1 MDYNALFAPLMAV
14 MPMKTMVELHVTFTC
29 RHLSKNSLALRR
41 WLVTAAALTVAMG
54 IADAQQYLIS
64 TYAGGLPSPTSAAAT
79 AYAFR
84 NPNGVALDPF
94 GNTYISATSNCVFRL
109 DPNGNL
115 SRVAGTCQAGFSGD
129 GGYALSAQLNNP
141 QGLALDAAGN
151 LYIADQG
158 NNRIRQVTPAG
169 IISTVAGT
177 GTAGYS
183 GDNVPASTA
192 QLNAPQGVV
201 VDPAGNVYV
210 ADKNNQRIRKFTVGG
225 AIATFAGTGVAG
237 TAGDGR
243 AATSAT
249 LTYPLAVA
257 LDAAGD
263 LYLDD
268 ESSQVRMVNTAGT
281 ILHIAGTGT
290 AGYRG
295 DSGPASTAQLSEPVG
310 LAVDAQGNLYIADQ
324 DNYRV
329 RKVNISGIITT
340 YAGGNGPGSTGDNGP
355 ATAAELSGPVGVAVD
370 YHTNLYIA
378 DLAGN
383 VRVVNSSGSIHTA
396 AGTGVLPFAD
406 APAVGSA
413 GLAQFSEPWG
423 LARDIYPGNPGN
435 IYVADLQ
442 NYRVRKITAAGV
454 VSTIAG
460 TGYYKDSG
468 DGGPAV
474 AAGVT
479 PFVVTTD
486 SLGNIYLADSG
497 VIRKIDTNGNI
508 SSVAGTGA
516 PGYSGD
522 GGLALNAQLQFY
534 LPGLAIDSNQNLYIS
549 DENNNR
555 IRKVSPGPGKTVL
568 DPTAIITTVVG
579 TGTPG
584 YNGDGASGTLTQV
597 NYPSGLA
604 VDAAG
609 NLYIADLGNNRVRKL
624 SAPTAN
630 GTVSTVATLTSPYG
644 VTVDG
649 AGNLYI
655 ANANGNTISKVSG
668 GVISTIAGN
677 GTAGYS
683 GDGGPATSAQLS
695 YPASVL
701 ADSSGN
707 IYVSDLSNNAIRI
720 LEPVGT
726 EPLLSVSITHSG
738 VFTTGQA
745 GAPFSIN
752 VSNAAQPAAT
762 SGTVTVTAILPTGLT
777 LNSMSGNGG
786 WSCPSSGTVCTNTT
800 SVAGGSSF
808 QPISLVVNVASGA
821 PPQATIQ
828 VTVSGGGSP
837 GAAAAIDSAFVGSPV
852 PVLEIAKTH
861 AGNFSLGNN
870 GTYKIQVGNQVS
882 AVPTN
887 GTTVSVMDM
896 LPTGMSLVS
905 MNGGPNWHCTST
917 TCTRSDALGGGAI
930 YDAIAL
936 IAAVASNASSPLTN
950 TANASGGGST
960 GTAVSL
966 DPTNIVSLSCNV
978 SGDQVPSITDVQK
991 IINEALGEFAAVNDL
1006 NQDGWVNVVDIQI
1019 VINAVLGLGCTL

>member
-1 MDYNALFAPLMAV
+1 MREISIRRPDDWHVHLRDGPALAAVAKFTAERFGRAIVMPNLKPPIVSVDQAAAYRERIVGALPAGSRFEPLM
-14 MPMKTMVELHVTFTC
+14 T
-29 RHLSKNSLALRR
+29 
-41 WLVTAAALTVAMG
+41 
-54 IADAQQYLIS
+54 
-64 TYAGGLPSPTSAAAT
+64 
-79 AYAFR
+79 
-84 NPNGVALDPF
+84 
-94 GNTYISATSNCVFRL
+94 L

-115 SRVAGTCQAGFSGD
+115 SRVAGTCRAGFSGD
-129 GGYALSAQLNNP
+129 GGNALSAQLSNP
-141 QGLALDAAGN
+141 QGLAVDAAGN

-158 NNRIRQVTPAG
+158 NNRIRQVTPSG
-169 IISTVAGT
+169 TISTVAGT

-192 QLNAPQGVV
+192 QLNSPQGVV

-225 AIATFAGTGVAG
+225 AITTIAGTGAAG
-237 TAGDGR
+237 TTGDGY

-249 LTYPLAVA
+249 LEYPLAVA

-268 ESSQVRMVNTAGT
+268 ESSQVRMVNTAGI

-290 AGYRG
+290 AGYGG
-295 DSGPASTAQLSEPVG
+295 DSGPASTAQLSEPAG

-324 DNYRV
+324 YNFRV
-329 RKVNISGIITT
+329 RKVSTSGIITT
-340 YAGGNGPGSTGDNGP
+340 YAGGNGAGSTGDNGP
-355 ATAAELSGPVGVAVD
+355 ATSAELDGPVGVALD

-383 VRVVNSSGSIHTA
+383 VRVVNSSGTINTA

-406 APAVGSA
+406 GPA

-423 LARDIYPGNPGN
+423 LGRDLYPGNPGN
-435 IYVADLQ
+435 IYLADSQ
-442 NYRVRKITAAGV
+442 NHRVRQITAAGV

-460 TGYYKDSG
+460 TGSNKDSG
-468 DGGPAV
+468 DGGLAV
-474 AAGVT
+474 NAGVT

-486 SLGNIYLADSG
+486 SLGNIYLADAS
-497 VIRKIDTNGNI
+497 VIRKIDTTGHI
-508 SSVAGTGA
+508 SSVAGTGE

-522 GGLALNAQLQFY
+522 GGLALNAELQFY
-534 LPGLAIDSNQNLYIS
+534 LGGLAVDSNQNLYIADS
-549 DENNNR
+549 DNNC
-555 IRKVSPGPGKTVL
+555 IRKVSPGPGKTVI
-568 DPTAIITTVVG
+568 DSTAVITTVAG
-579 TGTPG
+579 TGVGG
-584 YNGDGASGTLTQV
+584 YNGDGAPGTLTQLSH
-597 NYPSGLA
+597 PLGLA
-604 VDAAG
+604 LDAQG
-609 NLYIADLGNNRVRKL
+609 NLYIADLYNSRVREL
-624 SAPTAN
+624 SAAN
-630 GTVSTVATLTSPYG
+630 GTISTVAGNGNAGNPGCNGPATSATLAGPYG

-655 ANANGNTISKVSG
+655 ANSTGNTICKVSS

-683 GDGGPATSAQLS
+683 GDGGLATSAELS
-695 YPASVL
+695 YPAAVL

-726 EPLLSVSITHSG
+726 EPLLPVSITHSG

-745 GAPFSIN
+745 GAVFTIN
-752 VSNAAQPAAT
+752 VSNAAQAAAT
-762 SGTVTVTAILPTGLT
+762 SGTVTVTATLPTGLT

-786 WSCPSSGTVCTNTT
+786 WNCPSSGTVCTNST
-800 SVAGGSSF
+800 SVGGGSSF
-808 QPISLVVNVASGA
+808 QPINLVVNVGSGA
-821 PPQATIQ
+821 PPQVTIQ
-828 VTVSGGGSP
+828 VTASGGGSP
-837 GAAAAIDSAFVGSPV
+837 GAAAIDSAFVGSPV

-887 GTTVSVMDM
+887 GTAVSVLDT

-905 MNGGPNWHCTST
+905 MNGGANWHCTST

-930 YDAIAL
+930 YDAIAVTV
-936 IAAVASNASSPLTN
+936 AVASNASSPLTN
-950 TANASGGGST
+950 TANVSGGGSV
-960 GTAVSL
+960 GAVSL

-978 SGDQVPSITDVQK
+978 TGDQVASIADVQK
-991 IINEALGEFAAVNDL
+991 MINQALGESAAVNDL